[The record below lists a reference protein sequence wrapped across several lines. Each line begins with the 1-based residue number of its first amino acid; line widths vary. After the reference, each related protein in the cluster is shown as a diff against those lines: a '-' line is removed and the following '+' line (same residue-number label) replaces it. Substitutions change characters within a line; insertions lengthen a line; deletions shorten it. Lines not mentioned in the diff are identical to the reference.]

1 MCLTANFNISVTAVM
16 LVLVFWGG
24 SCQAVFWE
32 AATDDDDEGKGRQGA
47 QTPRIPVNKKNK
59 P

>member
-47 QTPRIPVNKKNK
+47 QTP
-59 P
+59 